1 MRIKRWI
8 VLSLAAALATLML
21 TGCPWDQ
28 DRPGGGASSQ
38 PGGDGV
44 IVVPPGGDDDDDGGD
59 DPPVTYTI
67 TATAG
72 TGGTA
77 QPATQTVTA
86 GQDAS
91 VAVAASDGYCIQQ
104 ITVDG
109 DVQFTAADASRT
121 EYTVQFPA
129 VDASH
134 TVEASFAQVY
144 TVTASIGAGGTVQF
158 DGQPVTDGASAAF
171 RAGDTLTFTVQPN
184 DGYQIASVQADGDVL
199 SGENGSYTYTV
210 KGDCTIA
217 VTFQKLTYTVTAKVS
232 GTGGKVSVSPD
243 EVEHGG
249 SVTITVTPNEG
260 YIVDSVQTADGTL
273 LTPNADGTYTLANV
287 TKDQTITVTFQQL
300 TYTVT
305 VTAGAGGT
313 ASVSSKEVGHGD
325 SVTVTVT
332 PEEGYIV
339 DKVDDNGTDVT
350 GQVKNNTY
358 TLTNVTASHNITVTF
373 QKLTSYMV
381 TTSEQ
386 LIAWAEE
393 VRKGNRSLDC
403 TLAADITLTEPWTPV
418 GTDYQNPYTG
428 TFDGNNHTI
437 RGLTV
442 TGSNEYAGL
451 FGYIGSGGTVKNVK
465 LVNVQI
471 TSDHQY
477 GYAGGVAGYSR
488 GNIENCSVSGSVS
501 GNSSSNGT
509 SNCVGGVVGQQY
521 GGTITECS
529 SSAIVKGANEVGGVA
544 GQTANATLT
553 ACYATG
559 DVTAERD
566 PQNNT
571 YAGGVVGYN
580 GASTLTACYATGNVT
595 GTGTGTGSIYVG
607 GVTGDNASG
616 TLTACYHAKGTVS
629 GPDGATGGVTG
640 RNYDANVGIP
650 SITACYWQNNQAQGI
665 GNNQAGTTVETTQ
678 VTDGDWANAVAQMN
692 KALSGTGYSYQQGN
706 PPKLN

>member
-144 TVTASIGAGGTVQF
+144 TVTASIGAGGTVKF
-158 DGQPVTDGASAAF
+158 NGQPVADGASAAF
-171 RAGDTLTFTVQPN
+171 RAGDTLTFTVEP
-184 DGYQIASVQADGDVL
+184 DSGYQIASVQAGSEAL
-199 SGENGSYTYTV
+199 RGENGSYTYTV

-217 VTFQKLTYTVTAKVS
+217 VTFQK
-232 GTGGKVSVSPD
+232 
-243 EVEHGG
+243 
-249 SVTITVTPNEG
+249 
-260 YIVDSVQTADGTL
+260 Q
-273 LTPNADGTYTLANV
+273 
-287 TKDQTITVTFQQL
+287 

-305 VTAGAGGT
+305 VTAGTGGT
-313 ASVSSKEVGHGD
+313 ASVSSKEVGHGG
-325 SVTVTVT
+325 SVTVTIAPNDNYEIKSVQ
-332 PEEGYIV
+332 
-339 DKVDDNGTDVT
+339 DNGTDVT

-358 TLTNVTASHNITVTF
+358 TLANVTADHDITVTF
-373 QKLTSYMV
+373 QKLTSHTV
-381 TTSEQ
+381 STPEQ

-393 VRKGNRSLDC
+393 VRNGNRSLNC

-451 FGYIGSGGTVKNVK
+451 FGCIGSGGTVKNVK
-465 LVNVQI
+465 LEDVQI
-471 TSDHQY
+471 TNDNQY
-477 GYAGGVAGYSR
+477 ANAGGVAGR
-488 GNIENCSVSGSVS
+488 TNSG
-501 GNSSSNGT
+501 
-509 SNCVGGVVGQQY
+509 
-521 GGTITECS
+521 
-529 SSAIVKGANEVGGVA
+529 
-544 GQTANATLT
+544 ATLT

-559 DVTAERD
+559 NVTLESNGSD
-566 PQNNT
+566 N
-571 YAGGVVGYN
+571 YFAGGVVGSN
-580 GASTLTACYATGNVT
+580 GGGTLTACYATGSVT

-607 GVTGDNASG
+607 GVTGTNDFG

-629 GPDGATGGVTG
+629 GPDGTTGGVTG
-640 RNYDANVGIP
+640 RNFKDSMIGGGI
-650 SITACYWQNNQAQGI
+650 ITACYWQNDQDEGI
-665 GNNQAGTTVETTQ
+665 GYNQAGITVETTK
-678 VTDGDWANAVAQMN
+678 VDGDWTDAVAKMN
-692 KALSGTGYSYQQGN
+692 KALSSTGYSYQQGN

>member
-44 IVVPPGGDDDDDGGD
+44 IVVPPGGDDDDDSD

-144 TVTASIGAGGTVQF
+144 TVTASIGAGGTVKF
-158 DGQPVTDGASAAF
+158 NGQPVADGASAAF
-171 RAGDTLTFTVQPN
+171 RAGDTLTFTVEP
-184 DGYQIASVQADGDVL
+184 DSGYQIASVQAGGDVL

-232 GTGGKVSVSPD
+232 GTGGKVSVSP
-243 EVEHGG
+243 EKVEHGG
-249 SVTITVTPNEG
+249 SVTVTVTPDEG
-260 YIVDSVQTADGTL
+260 YTVDSVRTADGTL
-273 LTPNADGTYTLANV
+273 LTPNEDGTYTLANV
-287 TKDQTITVTFQQL
+287 TEDQTITVTFQQQ

-305 VTAGAGGT
+305 AKVNGTGGKV
-313 ASVSSKEVGHGD
+313 SVSSEKVEHGG

-332 PEEGYIV
+332 PEEGYTV
-339 DKVDDNGTDVT
+339 GSVQDNGADVT
-350 GQVKNNTY
+350 KQVENNTY
-358 TLTNVTASHNITVTF
+358 TLTNVTADHDITVTF
-373 QKLTSYMV
+373 QKLTSRTV
-381 TTSEQ
+381 FTSEQ
-386 LIAWAEE
+386 LMDWAEE
-393 VRKGNRSLDC
+393 VRNGNYSLDC

-465 LVNVQI
+465 LEDVQI

-477 GYAGGVAGYSR
+477 ANVGGVAGINN
-488 GNIENCSVSGSVS
+488 GTIENCSVSGRVRGYSA
-501 GNSSSNGT
+501 
-509 SNCVGGVVGQQY
+509 GGVVGQQY
-521 GGTITECS
+521 SGSITLCN
-529 SSAIVKGANEVGGVA
+529 SSATVQGTSQVGGVV
-544 GQTANATLT
+544 GYTNYGVTLT

-559 DVTAERD
+559 DVTAEN
-566 PQNNT
+566 NNT
-571 YAGGVVGYN
+571 AGTFFAGGVVGSN
-580 GASTLTACYATGNVT
+580 GGNLTACYATGKVT
-595 GTGTGTGSIYVG
+595 GGTGSIYVG
-607 GVTGDNASG
+607 GVTGSNDSG
-616 TLTACYHAKGTVS
+616 TLTACYHAAETVS

-640 RNYDANVGIP
+640 RNYNASVGIP
-650 SITACYWQNNQAQGI
+650 AITACYWKNDQDEGI
-665 GNNQAGTTVETTQ
+665 GYNQAGTTVETTK
-678 VTDGDWANAVAQMN
+678 VDGDWTDAVAKMN
-692 KALSGTGYSYQQGN
+692 IALSGTGYSYQQGN

>member
-8 VLSLAAALATLML
+8 VLSLAAALTTLML

-44 IVVPPGGDDDDDGGD
+44 IVVPPGSDDDDDSD

-144 TVTASIGAGGTVQF
+144 TVTASIGAGGTVKF
-158 DGQPVTDGASAAF
+158 NGQPVADGASAAF
-171 RAGDTLTFTVQPN
+171 RAGDTLTFTVEP
-184 DGYQIASVQADGDVL
+184 DSGYQIASVQAGGDVL

-232 GTGGKVSVSPD
+232 GTGGKVSVSP
-243 EVEHGG
+243 EKVEHGG
-249 SVTITVTPNEG
+249 SVTLTVTPEEG
-260 YIVDSVQTADGTL
+260 YTVDSVQTADGTL
-273 LTPNADGTYTLANV
+273 LTPNADGTYTLDNV
-287 TKDQTITVTFQQL
+287 TEDQTITVTFQKQ

-305 VTAGAGGT
+305 VTAGTGGT
-313 ASVSSKEVGHGD
+313 ASVSSKEVGHGG

-332 PEEGYIV
+332 PDGGYIV

-350 GQVKNNTY
+350 GQVTNNTY

-373 QKLTSYMV
+373 QKLTSYTV
-381 TTSEQ
+381 TTSKQ
-386 LIAWAEE
+386 LMDWAEE
-393 VRKGNRSLDC
+393 VRNGNRSLDC

-465 LVNVQI
+465 LEDVQI

-477 GYAGGVAGYSR
+477 ANVGGVAGINN
-488 GNIENCSVSGSVS
+488 GTIENCSVSGRVRGYSA
-501 GNSSSNGT
+501 
-509 SNCVGGVVGQQY
+509 GGVVGQQY
-521 GGTITECS
+521 SGSITLCN
-529 SSAIVKGANEVGGVA
+529 SSATVQGTSQVGGVV
-544 GQTANATLT
+544 GYTNYGVTLT

-559 DVTAERD
+559 DVTAEN
-566 PQNNT
+566 NNT
-571 YAGGVVGYN
+571 AGTFFAGGVVGSN
-580 GASTLTACYATGNVT
+580 GGNLTACYATGKVT
-595 GTGTGTGSIYVG
+595 GGTGSIYVG
-607 GVTGDNASG
+607 GVTGSNDSG
-616 TLTACYHAKGTVS
+616 TLTACYHAAETVS

-640 RNYDANVGIP
+640 RNYNASVGIP
-650 SITACYWQNNQAQGI
+650 AITACYWKNDQDEGI
-665 GNNQAGTTVETTQ
+665 GYNQAGTTVETTK
-678 VTDGDWANAVAQMN
+678 VDGDWTDAVKQMN
-692 KALSGTGYSYQQGN
+692 AALSGTGYSYQQGN

>member
-91 VAVAASDGYCIQQ
+91 VAVAADGGYCIQQ

-144 TVTASIGAGGTVQF
+144 TITASIGAGGTVKF
-158 DGQPVTDGASAAF
+158 NGQPVADGDSAAF
-171 RAGDTLTFTVQPN
+171 RAGDTLTFTVEP
-184 DGYQIASVQADGDVL
+184 DSGYQIASVQADGEDL
-199 SGENGSYTYTV
+199 SGENGSYTYIV
-210 KGDCTIA
+210 KGDCIIA

-232 GTGGKVSVSPD
+232 GTGGNVSVSP
-243 EVEHGG
+243 EKVEHGG

-260 YIVDSVQTADGTL
+260 YTVDSVRTADGTP
-273 LTPNADGTYTLANV
+273 LTLNADGTYTLANV
-287 TKDQTITVTFQQL
+287 TEDQTITVTFQQQ

-313 ASVSSKEVGHGD
+313 ASVSSNEVEHGG

-332 PEEGYIV
+332 PDGGYIV
-339 DKVDDNGTDVT
+339 DSVQDNGTDVT
-350 GQVKNNTY
+350 KQVENNTY
-358 TLTNVTASHNITVTF
+358 TLTNVTADHDIAVTF
-373 QKLTSYMV
+373 QKLTSYTV
-381 TTSEQ
+381 TTSKQ
-386 LIAWAEE
+386 LMDWAEE

-428 TFDGNNHTI
+428 TFDGKGHTI

-477 GYAGGVAGYSR
+477 AYAGGVAGMND
-488 GNIENCSVSGSVS
+488 GTIENCSVSGSVS
-501 GNSSSNGT
+501 GNSTYNSVGGVVGSQWGGSITRCSSSATVKGT
-509 SNCVGGVVGQQY
+509 GGVGGVVGQTNY
-521 GGTITECS
+521 G
-529 SSAIVKGANEVGGVA
+529 AK
-544 GQTANATLT
+544 LT
-553 ACYATG
+553 ACYAT
-559 DVTAERD
+559 DNVTLVSNGSD
-566 PQNNT
+566 NY
-571 YAGGVVGYN
+571 YAGGVVGSN
-580 GASTLTACYATGNVT
+580 GGSSTLIACYATGNVT
-595 GTGTGTGSIYVG
+595 GSGSGTIYVG
-607 GVTGDNASG
+607 GVTGDNALG
-616 TLTACYHAKGTVS
+616 TLTACYHAAETVS

-640 RNYDANVGIP
+640 RNFKDSMFGGGT
-650 SITACYWQNNQAQGI
+650 ITACYWKNDQDEGI
-665 GNNQAGTTVETTQ
+665 GYNQAGTGETTK
-678 VTDGDWANAVAQMN
+678 VDGDWTDAVTQMN

>member
-8 VLSLAAALATLML
+8 VLSLAAALTTLML

-44 IVVPPGGDDDDDGGD
+44 IVVPPGGDDDDDSD

-109 DVQFTAADASRT
+109 DVQFTAADASQT
-121 EYTVQFPA
+121 NYTVQFPA

-158 DGQPVTDGASAAF
+158 GGQPVADGDSAAF
-171 RAGDTLTFTVQPN
+171 LAGDTLTFTVEP
-184 DGYQIASVQADGDVL
+184 DSGYQIASVLAGSEAL
-199 SGENGSYTYTV
+199 RGENGSYTYTV
-210 KGDCTIA
+210 KGDCIIA
-217 VTFQKLTYTVTAKVS
+217 VTFQKQTYTVTAKVS
-232 GTGGKVSVSPD
+232 GTGGNVSVSPD

-260 YIVDSVQTADGTL
+260 YTVGSVRTADGTP
-273 LTPNADGTYTLANV
+273 LTPNADGTYTLDNV
-287 TKDQTITVTFQQL
+287 TEDQTITVTFQQQ

-305 VTAGAGGT
+305 VTAGAGGKV
-313 ASVSSKEVGHGD
+313 SVSSEKVEHGG

-332 PEEGYIV
+332 PDGGYIV
-339 DKVDDNGTDVT
+339 DKVHDNGTDVT
-350 GQVKNNTY
+350 GQVKDNTY

-373 QKLTSYMV
+373 QKLTSYTV

-386 LIAWAEE
+386 LMDWAEE
-393 VRKGNRSLDC
+393 VRNGNYSLDC
-403 TLAADITLTEPWTPV
+403 TLAADITLTGNWTPV
-418 GTDYQNPYTG
+418 GISFTNSYTG

-442 TGSNEYAGL
+442 KGSDEYAGL

-465 LVNVQI
+465 LADVQI
-471 TSDHQY
+471 TSDYQY
-477 GYAGGVAGYSR
+477 AYVGGVAGNND
-488 GNIENCSVSGSVS
+488 GAIENCSVSGSVS
-501 GNSSSNGT
+501 GNSTYNS
-509 SNCVGGVVGQQY
+509 VGGVVGYQL
-521 GGTITECS
+521 GGSITGCS
-529 SSAIVKGANEVGGVA
+529 SSATVQGTGSVGGVA
-544 GQTANATLT
+544 GQTNSGATLT
-553 ACYATG
+553 ACYSTG
-559 DVTAERD
+559 NVTLES
-566 PQNNT
+566 NNSDNN
-571 YAGGVVGYN
+571 YAGGVVGSN
-580 GASTLTACYATGNVT
+580 SFSTLIACYATGSVT

-616 TLTACYHAKGTVS
+616 TLTACYHATGDVTGAS
-629 GPDGATGGVTG
+629 GSTGGVTG
-640 RNYDANVGIP
+640 RNFKGSMFGGGI
-650 SITACYWQNNQAQGI
+650 ITACYWQNDQEQGI
-665 GNNQAGTTVETTQ
+665 GNNQAGTTDGTTKVDSDWTDA
-678 VTDGDWANAVAQMN
+678 VTQMN
-692 KALSGTGYSYQQGN
+692 KALSGTGYSYRQGN
-706 PPKLN
+706 PPTLN

>member
-44 IVVPPGGDDDDDGGD
+44 IVVPPGGDDDGDSD

-144 TVTASIGAGGTVQF
+144 TVTASIGAGGTVKF
-158 DGQPVTDGASAAF
+158 NGQPVADGASAAF
-171 RAGDTLTFTVQPN
+171 LAGDTLTFTVEP
-184 DGYQIASVQADGDVL
+184 DSGYQIASVQAGSDVL

-217 VTFQKLTYTVTAKVS
+217 VTFQKLTYTVTANIGTGGTASISSEKVEHGGS
-232 GTGGKVSVSPD
+232 VTIKVTPDEGYTVGSVRTADGTSLTLNADGTYTLDNVTKDQTIIVTFQQQTYTVTAKVNGTGGKVSVSS
-243 EVEHGG
+243 EKVEHGG
-249 SVTITVTPNEG
+249 
-260 YIVDSVQTADGTL
+260 
-273 LTPNADGTYTLANV
+273 
-287 TKDQTITVTFQQL
+287 
-300 TYTVT
+300 
-305 VTAGAGGT
+305 
-313 ASVSSKEVGHGD
+313 

-332 PEEGYIV
+332 PEEGYTV
-339 DKVDDNGTDVT
+339 GSVQDNGADVT
-350 GQVKNNTY
+350 KQVENNTY
-358 TLTNVTASHNITVTF
+358 TLTNVTADHDITVTF
-373 QKLTSYMV
+373 QKLTSRTV
-381 TTSEQ
+381 FTSEQ
-386 LIAWAEE
+386 LMDWAEE
-393 VRKGNRSLDC
+393 VRNGNYSLDC
-403 TLAADITLTEPWTPV
+403 TLAADITLTGNWTPV
-418 GTDYQNPYTG
+418 GISFTNSYTG

-442 TGSNEYAGL
+442 KGSDEYAGL

-465 LVNVQI
+465 LADVQI
-471 TSDHQY
+471 TSDYQY
-477 GYAGGVAGYSR
+477 AYVGGVAGNND
-488 GNIENCSVSGSVS
+488 GAIENCSVSGSVS
-501 GNSSSNGT
+501 GNSTYNS
-509 SNCVGGVVGQQY
+509 VGGVVGYQL
-521 GGTITECS
+521 GGSITGCS
-529 SSAIVKGANEVGGVA
+529 SSATVQGTGSVGGVA
-544 GQTANATLT
+544 GQTNSGATLT
-553 ACYATG
+553 ACYSTG
-559 DVTAERD
+559 NVTLES
-566 PQNNT
+566 NNSDNN
-571 YAGGVVGYN
+571 YAGGVVGSN
-580 GASTLTACYATGNVT
+580 SFSTLIACYATGNVT

-616 TLTACYHAKGTVS
+616 TLTACYHATGDVTGAS
-629 GPDGATGGVTG
+629 GSTGGVTG
-640 RNYDANVGIP
+640 RNFKDSMFGGGI
-650 SITACYWQNNQAQGI
+650 ITACYWQNDQAQGI
-665 GNNQAGTTVETTQ
+665 GYNQAGTTDGTTK
-678 VTDGDWANAVAQMN
+678 VDGDWANAVTQMN
-692 KALSGTGYSYQQGN
+692 AALAGTGYSYQQGN

>member
-8 VLSLAAALATLML
+8 VLSLAAVLTTAML

-44 IVVPPGGDDDDDGGD
+44 IVVPPGGDDDDDGD

-72 TGGTA
+72 PGGTA
-77 QPATQTVTA
+77 QPPSQTVAA
-86 GQDAS
+86 GQNAS
-91 VAVAASDGYCIQQ
+91 VAVAADGGYCIRQ

-109 DVQFTAADASRT
+109 AGQFTAADASRT

-144 TVTASIGAGGTVQF
+144 TVTASIGAGGTVKLG
-158 DGQPVTDGASAAF
+158 GQPVADGDSAAF
-171 RAGDTLTFTVQPN
+171 LADDTLTFTVEPEK
-184 DGYQIASVQADGDVL
+184 GWQIEGVTANGSPL
-199 SGENGSYTYTV
+199 TETNGSYTYTV

-217 VTFQKLTYTVTAKVS
+217 VTFQKLTYTVTATVN
-232 GTGGKVSVSPD
+232 GTGGNVSVSPD

-249 SVTITVTPNEG
+249 SVTIKVTPDEG
-260 YIVDSVQTADGTL
+260 YTVGSVQTADGTP
-273 LTPNADGTYTLANV
+273 LTPNEDGTYTLANV
-287 TKDQTITVTFQQL
+287 TEDQTITVTFQQQ

-305 VTAGAGGT
+305 AKVNGTGGKV
-313 ASVSSKEVGHGD
+313 SVSSEKVEHGD
-325 SVTVTVT
+325 SVTITVT
-332 PEEGYIV
+332 PNEGYTV
-339 DKVDDNGTDVT
+339 GSVQDNGADVT
-350 GQVKNNTY
+350 KQVENNTY
-358 TLTNVTASHNITVTF
+358 TLTNVTADHDITVTF
-373 QKLTSYMV
+373 QKLTSRTV
-381 TTSEQ
+381 STPEQ
-386 LIAWAEE
+386 LMDWAEE

-403 TLAADITLTEPWTPV
+403 TLAADITLTEDWTPV
-418 GTDYQNPYTG
+418 GISFVNQYTG
-428 TFDGNNHTI
+428 TFDGNGYTI

-465 LVNVQI
+465 LEDVQI
-471 TSDHQY
+471 ATTNSY

-488 GNIENCSVSGSVS
+488 GTIENCSVSGSVS
-501 GNSSSNGT
+501 SNY
-509 SNCVGGVVGQQY
+509 SAGGVVAQQF
-521 GGTITECS
+521 GNSITGCS
-529 SSAIVKGANEVGGVA
+529 SSATVKGTAEVGGVA
-544 GQTANATLT
+544 GKTDNSATLT

-559 DVTAERD
+559 NVTFERASTI
-566 PQNNT
+566 NT
-571 YAGGVVGYN
+571 FAGGVVGSN
-580 GASTLTACYATGNVT
+580 GGGTLIACYATGSVT

-607 GVTGDNASG
+607 GVTGSNDSG
-616 TLTACYHAKGTVS
+616 TLTACYHAAETVS

-640 RNYDANVGIP
+640 RNFNASTGIP
-650 SITACYWQNNQAQGI
+650 AITACYWKNDQDEGI
-665 GNNQAGTTVETTQ
+665 GYNQAGTTVETTK
-678 VTDGDWANAVAQMN
+678 VDGDWTDAVAKMN

>member
-8 VLSLAAALATLML
+8 VLSLAAVLTTAML

-44 IVVPPGGDDDDDGGD
+44 IVVPPGGDDDDDGD

-72 TGGTA
+72 PGGTA
-77 QPATQTVTA
+77 QPPSQTVAA
-86 GQDAS
+86 GQNAS
-91 VAVAASDGYCIQQ
+91 VAVAADGGYCIRQ

-109 DVQFTAADASRT
+109 AGQFTAADASRT

-144 TVTASIGAGGTVQF
+144 TVTASIGAGGTVKLG
-158 DGQPVTDGASAAF
+158 GQPVADGDSAAF
-171 RAGDTLTFTVQPN
+171 LADDTLTFTVEPEK
-184 DGYQIASVQADGDVL
+184 GWQIEGVTANGSPL
-199 SGENGSYTYTV
+199 TETNGSYTYTV

-217 VTFQKLTYTVTAKVS
+217 VTFQKLTYTVTATVN
-232 GTGGKVSVSPD
+232 GTGGNVSVSPD

-249 SVTITVTPNEG
+249 SVTIKVTPDEG
-260 YIVDSVQTADGTL
+260 YTVGSVQTADGTP
-273 LTPNADGTYTLANV
+273 LTPNEDGTYTLANV
-287 TKDQTITVTFQQL
+287 TEDQTITVTFQQQ

-305 VTAGAGGT
+305 AKVNGTGGKV
-313 ASVSSKEVGHGD
+313 SVSSEKVEHGD
-325 SVTVTVT
+325 SVTITVT
-332 PEEGYIV
+332 PNEGYTV
-339 DKVDDNGTDVT
+339 GSVQDNGADVT
-350 GQVKNNTY
+350 KQVENNTY
-358 TLTNVTASHNITVTF
+358 TLTNVTADHDITVTF
-373 QKLTSYMV
+373 QKLTSRTV
-381 TTSEQ
+381 STPEQ
-386 LIAWAEE
+386 LMDWAEE

-403 TLAADITLTEPWTPV
+403 TLAADITLTEDWTPV
-418 GTDYQNPYTG
+418 GISFVNQYTG
-428 TFDGNNHTI
+428 TFDGNGYTI

-451 FGYIGSGGTVKNVK
+451 FGYIDDSGTVKNVK
-465 LVNVQI
+465 LEDVWI

-477 GYAGGVAGYSR
+477 GNAGGVAGYSR

-501 GNSSSNGT
+501 SNY
-509 SNCVGGVVGQQY
+509 SAGGVVAQQF
-521 GGTITECS
+521 GNSITKCS
-529 SSAIVKGANEVGGVA
+529 SSATVKGTGEVGGVA
-544 GQTANATLT
+544 GKTDNSATLT

-559 DVTAERD
+559 NVTFERASTI
-566 PQNNT
+566 NT
-571 YAGGVVGYN
+571 FAGGVVGFN
-580 GASTLTACYATGNVT
+580 GTGSILTACYATGNVT

-640 RNYDANVGIP
+640 RNYNALGDPV
-650 SITACYWQNNQAQGI
+650 ITACYWKNDQDEGI
-665 GNNQAGTTVETTQ
+665 GYNQAGTTVETTK
-678 VTDGDWANAVAQMN
+678 VDGDWTDAVAKMN

>member
-44 IVVPPGGDDDDDGGD
+44 IVVPPGGDDDGDSD

-144 TVTASIGAGGTVQF
+144 TVTASIGEGGTVQF
-158 DGQPVTDGASAAF
+158 DGQTVADGDSAAF
-171 RAGDTLTFTVQPN
+171 RAGDTLTFTVQP
-184 DGYQIASVQADGDVL
+184 DAQYKIASVQADGEDL
-199 SGENGSYTYTV
+199 RGENGSYTYTV

-232 GTGGKVSVSPD
+232 GTGGKVSVSP
-243 EVEHGG
+243 EKVEHGG
-249 SVTITVTPNEG
+249 SVTVTVTPEEG
-260 YIVDSVQTADGTL
+260 YTVDSVQTADGTL
-273 LTPNADGTYTLANV
+273 LTPNADGTYTLDNV
-287 TKDQTITVTFQQL
+287 TEDQTITVTFQKQ

-305 VTAGAGGT
+305 VTAGTGGT

-325 SVTVTVT
+325 SVTVTIAPNDNYEIKSVQ
-332 PEEGYIV
+332 
-339 DKVDDNGTDVT
+339 DNGTDVT

-358 TLTNVTASHNITVTF
+358 TLANVTADHDIAVTF
-373 QKLTSYMV
+373 QKLTSYTV
-381 TTSEQ
+381 TTSKQ
-386 LIAWAEE
+386 LMDWAEE
-393 VRKGNRSLDC
+393 VRNGNRSLNC

-428 TFDGNNHTI
+428 TFDGKGHTI
-437 RGLTV
+437 TGLTV

-465 LVNVQI
+465 LEDVQI
-471 TSDHQY
+471 ATTNSY

-488 GNIENCSVSGSVS
+488 GTIENCSVSGSVS
-501 GNSSSNGT
+501 SNY
-509 SNCVGGVVGQQY
+509 SAGGVVAQQF
-521 GGTITECS
+521 GNSITGCS
-529 SSAIVKGANEVGGVA
+529 SSATVKGTGEVGGVA
-544 GQTANATLT
+544 GKTDNSATLT

-559 DVTAERD
+559 NVTFERASTI
-566 PQNNT
+566 NT
-571 YAGGVVGYN
+571 FAGGVVGFN
-580 GASTLTACYATGNVT
+580 GTGSILTACYATGNVT

-640 RNYDANVGIP
+640 RNYNALGDPV
-650 SITACYWQNNQAQGI
+650 ITACYWKNDQDEGI
-665 GNNQAGTTVETTQ
+665 GYNQAGTTVETTK
-678 VTDGDWANAVAQMN
+678 VDGDWTDAVTQMN
-692 KALSGTGYSYQQGN
+692 AALSGTGYGYQQGN
-706 PPKLN
+706 PPTLN